1 VSTLAGS
8 YDAHVEASGR
18 RTFLSALDPESR
30 AALRERGRLQR
41 YRPGGV
47 VLYEGQV
54 DAPVVV
60 VLEGVV
66 RVSSLAGDGRELV
79 LAFRG
84 PGSILGELAALD
96 QGKCSA
102 TVTAIDDLATITLR
116 PSEFHAFLLERPDA
130 AIALLRLLGERLR
143 DADRKRVE
151 FAAMD
156 TPGRVAARIVELAD
170 RFGETQPDGSILI
183 SLTLSQ
189 EELATWV
196 GSSREATVKAL
207 GQLRGLGLVETGRK
221 RIRVNDIA
229 ALRRRSTV

>member
-1 VSTLAGS
+1 
-8 YDAHVEASGR
+8 
-18 RTFLSALDPESR
+18 
-30 AALRERGRLQR
+30 
-41 YRPGGV
+41 
-47 VLYEGQV
+47 
-54 DAPVVV
+54 VVV
-60 VLEGVV
+60 VLEGVA
-66 RVSSLAGDGRELV
+66 RVSTLAGDGRELV

-84 PGSILGELAALD
+84 AGSILGELAALD
-96 QGKCSA
+96 HGKCSA
-102 TVTAIDDLATITLR
+102 TVTAIDDLAVITLR
-116 PSEFHAFLLERPDA
+116 SAEFHAFLHERPDA

-196 GSSREATVKAL
+196 GSSR
-207 GQLRGLGLVETGRK
+207 
-221 RIRVNDIA
+221 
-229 ALRRRSTV
+229 